1 MNVKEMK
8 DILNRYNDDFEVEFR
23 LNKLVSIVELEK
35 RQWKMPY
42 DTTET
47 LYEFGDVSY
56 SDKVIQF
63 DIYEVE

>member
-35 RQWKMPY
+35 RHWKMPY
-42 DTTET
+42 DTSET